1 MNKKK
6 YLTLQSQSE
15 KGTVCTIKVEDD
27 RVGWMRG
34 LVNGL
39 QNRLHPFE
47 SGTDLKMMKET
58 RVYLSSP
65 SVFFR
70 RVWCAFS
77 WLMMPAAIYDDIVNN
92 LRGYRQQL
100 ARISS
105 TICEDIVNDLRGYR
119 QRPVRISSTACED
132 IVVFLHVSVCASKMW
147 RMYFCMSAHNT
158 SLYRCVRTGCRCPTS
173 ARHRPVHSAVQPRRC
188 PGLQYR

>member
-1 MNKKK
+1 MQP
-6 YLTLQSQSE
+6 QSG
-15 KGTVCTIKVEDD
+15 KGTVCTIIVRDD

-58 RVYLSSP
+58 RVFIPSP
-65 SVFFR
+65 SIFFR

-77 WLMMPAAIYDDIVNN
+77 WLMMPTAIYDDIVNS
-92 LRGYRQQL
+92 LRGYPQRP

-105 TICEDIVNDLRGYR
+105 TTCEDIVNDLRGYR
-119 QRPVRISSTACED
+119 RFSPRQCMCVGNVADVLLYVRSQCFIVPMCQNWMSMSDVSSPSAC
-132 IVVFLHVSVCASKMW
+132 A
-147 RMYFCMSAHNT
+147 
-158 SLYRCVRTGCRCPTS
+158 
-173 ARHRPVHSAVQPRRC
+173 
-188 PGLQYR
+188 